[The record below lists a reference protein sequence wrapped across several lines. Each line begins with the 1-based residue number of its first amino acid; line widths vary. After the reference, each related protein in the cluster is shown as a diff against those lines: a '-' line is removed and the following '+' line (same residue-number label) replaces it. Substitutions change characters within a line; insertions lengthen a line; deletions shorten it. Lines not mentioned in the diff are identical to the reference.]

1 MSWYNPKWED
11 FSPTAKR
18 LYILFMILIV
28 CLFVFIVMIGT
39 SNKGSKNNST
49 HSRKIELTDEMVK
62 GLTSII
68 QLKGFYCPIVKLAYQ
83 RDTDAYGKNSKV
95 WCGPKDSDG
104 VFEKG
109 IFRVTFTPQYDES
122 NSPMDLRIVP
132 WTDDM
137 SDW

>member
-11 FSPTAKR
+11 FSPRAKR
-18 LYILFMILIV
+18 LYILFMIMIV

-62 GLTSII
+62 SLTSII
-68 QLKGFYCPIVKLAYQ
+68 QLKGFYCPMVKLAYQ

-122 NSPMDLRIVP
+122 KSTMDLRIVP

-137 SDW
+137 DD

>member
-62 GLTSII
+62 SLTSII
-68 QLKGFYCPIVKLAYQ
+68 QLKGFYCPMVKLAYQ

-122 NSPMDLRIVP
+122 KSPMDLRIVP

>member
-11 FSPTAKR
+11 FSPRAKR

-28 CLFVFIVMIGT
+28 CLFVFIVMVGT
-39 SNKGSKNNST
+39 SNKGSKNTST

-95 WCGPKDSDG
+95 CCGPNDSDG
-104 VFEKG
+104 MFEKG

-122 NSPMDLRIVP
+122 ISPTDLRIVP

>member
-11 FSPTAKR
+11 FSPRAKR
-18 LYILFMILIV
+18 LYILFMIMIV

-62 GLTSII
+62 SLTSII
-68 QLKGFYCPIVKLAYQ
+68 QLKGFYCPMVKLAYQ

-122 NSPMDLRIVP
+122 KSPMDLRIVP

-137 SDW
+137 DD

>member
-109 IFRVTFTPQYDES
+109 IFSVTFTPQYDES

>member
-11 FSPTAKR
+11 FSPRAKR
-18 LYILFMILIV
+18 LYILFMIMIVSLI
-28 CLFVFIVMIGT
+28 VFIVMIGT

-95 WCGPKDSDG
+95 WCGPKDYDG

-122 NSPMDLRIVP
+122 KSPMDLRIVP

>member
-109 IFRVTFTPQYDES
+109 MFRVTFTPKYDES
-122 NSPMDLRIVP
+122 KSPMDLRIVP

-137 SDW
+137 DD

>member
-11 FSPTAKR
+11 FSPRAKR
-18 LYILFMILIV
+18 LYILFMIMIV

-39 SNKGSKNNST
+39 SNKGSKSNSSA
-49 HSRKIELTDEMVK
+49 SRKIDLTQEMID
-62 GLTSII
+62 GLTSVI
-68 QLKGFYCPIVKLAYQ
+68 QLKGFYCPMVKLAYQ

>member
-11 FSPTAKR
+11 FSPRAKR
-18 LYILFMILIV
+18 LYILFMIMIV

-62 GLTSII
+62 SLTSII
-68 QLKGFYCPIVKLAYQ
+68 QLKGFYCPMVKLAYQ

>member
-122 NSPMDLRIVP
+122 KSPMDLRIVP

>member
-109 IFRVTFTPQYDES
+109 IFRVTFTPKYDES
-122 NSPMDLRIVP
+122 KSPMDLRIIP

-137 SDW
+137 DD

>member
-11 FSPTAKR
+11 FLPTAKR

-122 NSPMDLRIVP
+122 KSPMDLRIVP
-132 WTDDM
+132 WTDEM

>member
-28 CLFVFIVMIGT
+28 CLFVFIVMVGT
-39 SNKGSKNNST
+39 SNKVSKNKST

-122 NSPMDLRIVP
+122 KSPMDLRVVP
-132 WTDDM
+132 VTNDM
-137 SDW
+137 RN

>member
-28 CLFVFIVMIGT
+28 CLFVFIVMVGT